1 MSARPFQ
8 LKEFRIEQ
16 DRCAMKVG
24 TDGILLGAWV
34 HIPQEA
40 SKLLDV
46 GTGSGLIA
54 MQLAQRSSADS
65 IDAVELEPG
74 AFEQAVTN
82 FENSPWPDRL
92 FCYHAS
98 FQEFATEVD
107 ETYDLIVSN
116 PPFYTDTFK
125 ELKNERAAARHAQ
138 SLPFEELLRGTEKL
152 LSKGGTCAFVL
163 PYREECFFI
172 DLAERSGLYPSR
184 ITRVKGS
191 PQSET
196 KRSLLQFSRDRKSP
210 NPEMLVIEEKR
221 HQYTAAYRE
230 LVRDFYL
237 NM

>member
-8 LKEFRIEQ
+8 LKEFRIDQ

-34 HIPQEA
+34 SIPEEA
-40 SKLLDV
+40 SKLLDI
-46 GTGSGLIA
+46 GTGTGLIA
-54 MQLAQRSSADS
+54 LQMAQRSSAEL

-74 AFEQAVTN
+74 AFEQAVVN

-98 FQEFATEVD
+98 FQEFAQEID

-116 PPFYTDTFK
+116 PPFYKDTYK
-125 ELKNERAAARHAQ
+125 ELVAERATARHEQ
-138 SLPFEELLRGTEKL
+138 SLPFDELLRGTEKL
-152 LSKGGTCAFVL
+152 LSEKGTCAFIL
-163 PYREECFFI
+163 PYKEEKHYI
-172 DLAERSGLYPSR
+172 ELAERSGLYPSR

-196 KRSLLQFSRDRKSP
+196 KRSLLQLCRERTKP
-210 NPEMLVIEEKR
+210 MLEELVIENKR
-221 HQYTAAYRE
+221 HQYTEEYKC